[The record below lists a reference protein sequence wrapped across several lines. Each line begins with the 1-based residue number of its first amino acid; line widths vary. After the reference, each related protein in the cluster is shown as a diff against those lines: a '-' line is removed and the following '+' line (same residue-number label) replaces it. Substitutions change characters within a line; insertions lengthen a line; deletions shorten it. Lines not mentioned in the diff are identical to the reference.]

1 MLHPGETLIVVND
14 YGKGQLRAVQVGI
27 SRAELLKLSTLGLVS
42 ETDVKTDLTRTGLGN
57 TILRAT

>member
-1 MLHPGETLIVVND
+1 MLHSGETLFVVND
-14 YGKGQLRAVQVGI
+14 YGKGQPRAVQVGI

-42 ETDVKTDLTRTGLGN
+42 ETDVKTDPTRTGQGN